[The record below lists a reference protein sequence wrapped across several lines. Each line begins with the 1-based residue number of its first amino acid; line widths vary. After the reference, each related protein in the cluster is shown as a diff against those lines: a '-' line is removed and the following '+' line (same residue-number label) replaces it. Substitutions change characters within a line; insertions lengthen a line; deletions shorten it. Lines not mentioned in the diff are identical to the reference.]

1 METPRNVEIPL
12 ITRITYATDEVWDCH
27 RSIITKLYQDD
38 KRPLKQVKQIMER
51 DYSLNATERMYKT
64 RLRSWGLE
72 KKLKESEVLYMAQL
86 KREREAMGKKTDFY
100 IRNQQVDWE
109 RVARYLERRPDL
121 RYKLRNYAQTP
132 ANAGLDIICRTPSPS
147 LELPAFIGG
156 PLELRLP
163 EEMLRIFKGYFE
175 GGLEGGWAIEE
186 DMIHGFDDEF
196 GQLRV
201 IEMRTDLDNAITL
214 LWTNKLEAAFRALNN
229 SLDSLGHSIK
239 EQDPLLFYIL
249 SYRTMQLGPEI
260 SDPVVAF
267 IHKMHETILGPQHPL
282 ALVWGRFRCLSL
294 EVRATTLSMMAGS
307 SVQLLKGQ
315 QGILNRVVAL
325 ALGST
330 SNVLDKPGET
340 DVSQFGELLSKYT
353 AASEAHFAEGNYQS
367 SCECLSVAAGIY
379 SWGQEYELA
388 KEALARAHSLIQENK
403 ETHERPW
410 LLLELSHYEV
420 MARLCYQTGSVDKAV
435 AYGCKAYEH
444 AAEHFQR
451 QDKHQ
456 SLRAIRNL
464 IDLYRSAGQA
474 DEAERWCDILIANM
488 SRKW

>member
-1 METPRNVEIPL
+1 
-12 ITRITYATDEVWDCH
+12 
-27 RSIITKLYQDD
+27 
-38 KRPLKQVKQIMER
+38 
-51 DYSLNATERMYKT
+51 MYKT

-72 KKLKESEVLYMAQL
+72 KKLKESEALHIAQL
-86 KREREAMGKKTDFY
+86 KGEREAMGKKTEFY
-100 IRNQQVDWE
+100 IRNQRVHWE

-121 RYKLRNYAQTP
+121 RHKLRASAKTP

-156 PLELRLP
+156 PPEVRLP

-214 LWTNKLEAAFRALNN
+214 LGTNKLEAAFYALN
-229 SLDSLGHSIK
+229 SGLDSLEHSIK

-260 SDPVVAF
+260 SDTVVTF
-267 IHKMHETILGPQHPL
+267 IHRMHVTILGPSHPL
-282 ALVWGRFRCLSL
+282 ALVWTRFRSLSL
-294 EVRATTLSMMAGS
+294 ELRSRTLSIMAGS

-315 QGILNRVVAL
+315 QGVLNRVVAL

-330 SNVLDKPGET
+330 SNILDRPGEV
-340 DVSQFGELLSKYT
+340 DVNQYSELLLKYS
-353 AASEAHFAEGNYQS
+353 AASEAHWAAGNYQN
-367 SCECLSVAAGIY
+367 SCECLSVVAGIF
-379 SWGQEYELA
+379 SWGQAYEVA
-388 KEALARAHSLIQENK
+388 KESLAHAHYLIQKRHHKGNPV
-403 ETHERPW
+403 RPW
-410 LLLELSHYEV
+410 LLLELSHYAV
-420 MARLCYQTGSVDKAV
+420 MARRLYQTGSVDEAI

-444 AAEHFQR
+444 AAGHLQR
-451 QDKHQ
+451 QPKHQ
-456 SLRAIRNL
+456 LLRAIRNL
-464 IDLYRSAGQA
+464 IDLYRSAGRK

-488 SRKW
+488 SRKGQA